1 MPGEGGVIYFVFTP
15 GRGRNFSP
23 GEGVSG
29 SGEGVERGSGEG
41 ASFISRL
48 VYDFIIIF
56 FVFSPSF
63 KRYIYI

>member
-1 MPGEGGVIYFVFTP
+1 MPGE
-15 GRGRNFSP
+15 RGRLLFVIGFGISP
-23 GEGVSG
+23 HFIRG
-29 SGEGVERGSGEG
+29 GVERGSGEG

-48 VYDFIIIF
+48 VCDFIIIF